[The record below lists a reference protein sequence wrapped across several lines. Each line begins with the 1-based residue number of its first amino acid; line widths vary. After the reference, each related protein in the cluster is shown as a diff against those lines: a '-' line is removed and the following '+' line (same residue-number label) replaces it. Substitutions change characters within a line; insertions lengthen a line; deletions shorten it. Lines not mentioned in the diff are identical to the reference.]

1 MIGKVS
7 VVDDDP
13 AVLDSI
19 RLLLQ
24 THGLDVEC
32 FSSPDEFLNSD
43 GDTSCIVSDV
53 RMPVMT
59 GMELLAELN
68 ARQDGRPV
76 ILLTGHGDIQMAV
89 QAIRQGAYDFVEKPF
104 DASQLIA
111 TVNEAIQKTKKDE
124 SERIAVK
131 ELQERFA
138 SLSDRQKET
147 MLLLVKGMA
156 NKEIAARLGIS
167 PRTVEIHR
175 TWVMNKM
182 AAKTLAELVKI
193 GIALKMG

>member
-1 MIGKVS
+1 MTGKVS

-19 RLLLQ
+19 KLLLE
-24 THGLDVEC
+24 THGLEVEC
-32 FSSPDEFLNSD
+32 FASAAAFLSTG
-43 GDTSCIVSDV
+43 GDTNCIVSDV

-59 GMELLAELN
+59 GLELLAALN
-68 ARQDGRPV
+68 ARADGRPV

-89 QAIRQGAYDFVEKPF
+89 QAIRKGAYDFVEKPF
-104 DASQLIA
+104 DAAQLLASI
-111 TVNEAIQKTKKDE
+111 TEAIDKTEKDQ

-131 ELQERFA
+131 ELQERFS

-147 MLLLVKGMA
+147 MLLLVKGLA

-182 AAKTLAELVKI
+182 AAKTLAELVRI
-193 GIALKMG
+193 GIALKLS

>member
-1 MIGKVS
+1 MTTKVS

-19 RLLLQ
+19 RLLLE

-32 FSSPDEFLNSD
+32 FSSPDQFLNAASE
-43 GDTSCIVSDV
+43 TSCIVSDV

-68 ARQDGRPV
+68 ARGDGRPV

-104 DASQLIA
+104 EASRLVASI
-111 TVNEAIQKTKKDE
+111 NEAIAKTQKDQ

-138 SLSDRQKET
+138 SLSERQKET
-147 MLLLVKGMA
+147 MMLLVKGMA

-182 AAKTLAELVKI
+182 AAKTLAELVRI
-193 GIALKMG
+193 GIALKLI